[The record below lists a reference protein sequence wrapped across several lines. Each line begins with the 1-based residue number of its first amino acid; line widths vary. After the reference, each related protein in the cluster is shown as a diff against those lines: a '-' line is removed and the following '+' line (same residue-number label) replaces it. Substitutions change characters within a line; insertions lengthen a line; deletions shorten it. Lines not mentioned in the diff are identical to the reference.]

1 MIYRV
6 DIKTITLTDRILHNM
21 TCPVCHISTDFPLLK
36 SRQTARIFWIPF
48 MRYTSSYRTQCPH
61 CGNTFMLTSRQYKD
75 LCKAS
80 PDQLPQLFDTSTGQ
94 YVFQK
99 KQTLSKYT
107 LRSSKSLPA
116 AGLLALFFGLFGVQ
130 NFYLGHIRRALISI
144 LIDLAAILF
153 FTISI
158 AGASAGMD
166 IPALAVIASILFSV
180 NIYWGIV
187 DFFRILTGHAKDG
200 EGLFV
205 MTKKQYERR
214 LSSFRQLQP

>member
-6 DIKTITLTDRILHNM
+6 DIKTVTLTDRILHNM

-99 KQTLSKYT
+99 KHSLS
-107 LRSSKSLPA
+107 R
-116 AGLLALFFGLFGVQ
+116 
-130 NFYLGHIRRALISI
+130 
-144 LIDLAAILF
+144 
-153 FTISI
+153 
-158 AGASAGMD
+158 
-166 IPALAVIASILFSV
+166 
-180 NIYWGIV
+180 
-187 DFFRILTGHAKDG
+187 
-200 EGLFV
+200 
-205 MTKKQYERR
+205 
-214 LSSFRQLQP
+214 